1 MRAFCVRNKV
11 SYTETSLI
19 GAYRVVVRYLNR
31 PAVDPFAARSLPSTA
46 RIAPTVTRPR
56 RTLTTARAFL
66 DPGGVAAAGGARM
79 APAEG
84 DGVHQ
89 LSLGVMGRSRKEN
102 ERRLPLHPQH
112 LSRIPD
118 DLRESIYL
126 ERDYGAR
133 FGMSDDQLKGWVAGF
148 RPASSSSRSA
158 TSSCNPSRYS

>member
-1 MRAFCVRNKV
+1 
-11 SYTETSLI
+11 
-19 GAYRVVVRYLNR
+19 
-31 PAVDPFAARSLPSTA
+31 
-46 RIAPTVTRPR
+46 
-56 RTLTTARAFL
+56 
-66 DPGGVAAAGGARM
+66 M

-126 ERDYGAR
+126 ERDYGDR

-158 TSSCNPSRYS
+158 TSSCNPSRYSVTSPRCASGRFSGGGRTACRTRNSRRSPST